1 MPVAAALGEKLLD
14 FNELDSLA
22 DADAHG
28 VTEFLDGADIDDTFE
43 VTIGGTR
50 AIGPTE
56 LARAREAR
64 SPKNPYQGIGL
75 GKPLTITIERIY
87 VGDYPDAL
95 PWVPGFNL
103 GDILVTS
110 AHKAFQSFE
119 AAPRAVHLLEPRAA
133 LRSSLKAKAVGQ
145 GSQLVFYSPAV
156 ADFSILFSVELSADR
171 DFDKE
176 LGAAFAKAV
185 TAAGALPVF
194 ASAAPFLIAAGT
206 AIPIAFK
213 AANLLARPNV
223 FYQEHVELNFARP
236 GVALAQPGALVLYP
250 GGDDRPFVDTYSLGD
265 DFHLRHVESGDRY
278 AGQLPYVVISLDG
291 TERPDLKTWSAHAA
305 SASLVERF
313 YEPDELMTRA
323 LDIVTAGMT
332 LYNDMEYRQ
341 KAAAELAQ
349 AKASTG
355 EERKQHQVM
364 YAAYRKNI
372 QSEAIRTSL
381 AED

>member
-14 FNELDSLA
+14 FTELDSLA
-22 DADAHG
+22 ESDAHG
-28 VTEFLDGADIDDTFE
+28 VAEFLDRDDVDDSFE
-43 VTIGGTR
+43 VQISGAR
-50 AIGPTE
+50 AIGPAE

-64 SPKNPYQGIGL
+64 SPRNPYQGIGL
-75 GKPLTITIERIY
+75 GRPLTITIERIY

-95 PWVPGFNL
+95 PWVPGFNV

-110 AHKAFQSFE
+110 AHKAFQTFD

-171 DFDKE
+171 DFNKE
-176 LGAAFAKAV
+176 LGESFAKAV

-206 AIPIAFK
+206 AIPIALK
-213 AANLLARPNV
+213 AANLLARPHV
-223 FYQEHVELNFARP
+223 FYQEHVELNFGRP
-236 GVALAQPGALVLYP
+236 GVGLAQPGALVLYP
-250 GGDDRPFVDTYSLGD
+250 GGDDRPFVDMYDLGD

-278 AGQLPYVVISLDG
+278 AGPVPYVVISLDG
-291 TERPDLKTWSAHAA
+291 TERPDLKTWSAQAA

-323 LDIVTAGMT
+323 LDIVTEGMS
-332 LYNDMEYRQ
+332 LYNDMGYRQ
-341 KAAAELAQ
+341 RAEDALARARASNGEQRKKHQ
-349 AKASTG
+349 A
-355 EERKQHQVM
+355 M
-364 YAAYRKNI
+364 YATYLKNI
-372 QSEAIRTSL
+372 QSEAIRKSL